1 MDKIEIIASR
11 RKFTCTSEDKIMYNG
26 AVYILIT
33 QSYFEGWN
41 EVHPN
46 ISKTE
51 FNRLKKL
58 GVLSEPRKAKATF
71 CVVDIYIFN
80 FQES

>member
-1 MDKIEIIASR
+1 MDKIEITASR

-33 QSYFEGWN
+33 QKYWVEWS
-41 EVHPN
+41 EVSPT

-58 GVLSEPRKAKATF
+58 GVLSEPESKKLRCTT
-71 CVVDIYIFN
+71 VQIYSFKLP
-80 FQES
+80 EE

>member
-1 MDKIEIIASR
+1 MDKIEITASR
-11 RKFTCTSEDKIMYNG
+11 RKFTCTSKDKIMYNG

-33 QSYFEGWN
+33 QKYWDVWN
-41 EVHPN
+41 EVCPN

-58 GVLSEPRKAKATF
+58 GVLSEPHVQKGF
-71 CVVDIYIFN
+71 SGMNVQIYN
-80 FQES
+80 FKLGE